1 MNEESFSQYLAH
13 VAEQTKHSCRGM
25 RKWKPFASMPEQ
37 YAGLN
42 HVIEDLEKVEQPLLT
57 ADQQEQINYTINQAI
72 HSKKP
77 VHITH
82 YKDGH
87 IVTGLGVITHVNDQK
102 QLLYYIDDVF
112 DMRCDLPLNSIVDI
126 RMN

>member
-1 MNEESFSQYLAH
+1 MNEDRFSQYLEH
-13 VAEQTKHSCRGM
+13 IAEQARHSCRGM

-42 HVIEDLEKVEQPLLT
+42 HVMEDLHKVERPLLT

-72 HSKKP
+72 HSKKS
-77 VHITH
+77 VQITY

-87 IVTGLGVITHVNDQK
+87 IVTGLGVITHVNDHQ

-112 DMRCDLPLNSIVDI
+112 ELNCNLPLNSIVDV
-126 RMN
+126 RFN